1 MIVKLWVNVD
11 LFNKPVVSK
20 YDPQKLAAALVSQI
34 LELGINA
41 MHDASERDRYFGG
54 RYEDRVGQII
64 GYTVEEE

>member
-1 MIVKLWVNVD
+1 
-11 LFNKPVVSK
+11 
-20 YDPQKLAAALVSQI
+20 
-34 LELGINA
+34 